1 MSWACSSSGTRRMM
15 YTRLSTINVVRSAAF
30 APPAAI
36 LSSTMS
42 IIAQCRHSSASCSD
56 RLGTS
61 SLGITVPFANSLRA
75 WHHTPLSQLD
85 LPWRA
90 RKVQRMSYVRE
101 VLQPGEE
108 IRFRTNVYW
117 FVYLPAMVMFVL
129 GIAFAL
135 WYTAAAS
142 QHLMLLILSGL
153 SAVTGV
159 LLFIPA
165 WLKRF
170 GTEIA
175 VTDRRVIYKTGL
187 VQRDT
192 TEINRA
198 KIESVDVSQSIL
210 GRVFDFGTLTIRG
223 TGETIEALRNIASP
237 LQFRNAI
244 MVC

>member
-1 MSWACSSSGTRRMM
+1 
-15 YTRLSTINVVRSAAF
+15 
-30 APPAAI
+30 
-36 LSSTMS
+36 
-42 IIAQCRHSSASCSD
+42 
-56 RLGTS
+56 
-61 SLGITVPFANSLRA
+61 
-75 WHHTPLSQLD
+75 
-85 LPWRA
+85 
-90 RKVQRMSYVRE
+90 MSYVRE

-108 IRFRTNVYW
+108 IRFRTNVHW
-117 FVYLPAMVMFVL
+117 LVYLPAMMMFVL

-135 WYTAAAS
+135 WYTAAPS
-142 QHLMLLILSGL
+142 QHLTLLILSGL
-153 SAVTGV
+153 SAVPGV
-159 LLFIPA
+159 LLFIAA

-192 TEINRA
+192 TEINMA

-210 GRVFDFGTLTIRG
+210 GRVFGFGTLTIRG

-244 MVC
+244 MVR

>member
-1 MSWACSSSGTRRMM
+1 
-15 YTRLSTINVVRSAAF
+15 
-30 APPAAI
+30 
-36 LSSTMS
+36 
-42 IIAQCRHSSASCSD
+42 
-56 RLGTS
+56 
-61 SLGITVPFANSLRA
+61 
-75 WHHTPLSQLD
+75 
-85 LPWRA
+85 
-90 RKVQRMSYVRE
+90 MSYVRE

-108 IRFRTNVYW
+108 IRFRTNVHW
-117 FVYLPAMVMFVL
+117 LVYLPAMLMFVL

-135 WYTAAAS
+135 WYTAAPS
-142 QHLMLLILSGL
+142 QHLTLLILSGL
-153 SAVTGV
+153 SAVPGV
-159 LLFIPA
+159 LLFIAA

-192 TEINRA
+192 TEINMA

-223 TGETIEALRNIASP
+223 TGETIEELRNIASP

-244 MVC
+244 MVR

>member
-1 MSWACSSSGTRRMM
+1 
-15 YTRLSTINVVRSAAF
+15 
-30 APPAAI
+30 
-36 LSSTMS
+36 
-42 IIAQCRHSSASCSD
+42 
-56 RLGTS
+56 
-61 SLGITVPFANSLRA
+61 
-75 WHHTPLSQLD
+75 
-85 LPWRA
+85 
-90 RKVQRMSYVRE
+90 MSYVRE

-108 IRFRTNVYW
+108 IRFRTNVHW
-117 FVYLPAMVMFVL
+117 FVYLPAMVMFVVGL
-129 GIAFAL
+129 AFAL
-135 WYTAAAS
+135 WYTAAPS
-142 QHLMLLILSGL
+142 QHLVLVILSGL
-153 SAVTGV
+153 SAVAGV

-192 TEINRA
+192 TEINMA

-223 TGETIEALRNIASP
+223 TGETIEELRNIASP

-244 MVC
+244 MVR

>member
-1 MSWACSSSGTRRMM
+1 M
-15 YTRLSTINVVRSAAF
+15 
-30 APPAAI
+30 
-36 LSSTMS
+36 
-42 IIAQCRHSSASCSD
+42 
-56 RLGTS
+56 
-61 SLGITVPFANSLRA
+61 
-75 WHHTPLSQLD
+75 
-85 LPWRA
+85 
-90 RKVQRMSYVRE
+90 RE

-108 IRFRTNVYW
+108 IRFRTNVHW
-117 FVYLPAMVMFVL
+117 LVYLPAMVMFVL

-135 WYTAAAS
+135 WYNSAPS
-142 QHLMLLILSGL
+142 QHLMLLILSSL
-153 SAVTGV
+153 SAVPGV
-159 LLFIPA
+159 LLFIAA

-192 TEINRA
+192 TEINMA

-223 TGETIEALRNIASP
+223 TGETIEELRNIASP

-244 MVC
+244 MVR

>member
-1 MSWACSSSGTRRMM
+1 
-15 YTRLSTINVVRSAAF
+15 
-30 APPAAI
+30 
-36 LSSTMS
+36 
-42 IIAQCRHSSASCSD
+42 
-56 RLGTS
+56 
-61 SLGITVPFANSLRA
+61 
-75 WHHTPLSQLD
+75 
-85 LPWRA
+85 
-90 RKVQRMSYVRE
+90 MSYVRE

-108 IRFRTNVYW
+108 IRFRTNIHW
-117 FVYLPAMVMFVL
+117 FVYLPAIVMFIVGL
-129 GIAFAL
+129 AFAL
-135 WYTAAAS
+135 WYTAIGS

-153 SAVTGV
+153 SVLASV

-192 TEINRA
+192 TEINMA
-198 KIESVDVSQSIL
+198 KVESVDVSQSIL
-210 GRVFDFGTLTIRG
+210 GRGFDFGTVTIRG

-244 MVC
+244 MVR

>member
-1 MSWACSSSGTRRMM
+1 
-15 YTRLSTINVVRSAAF
+15 
-30 APPAAI
+30 
-36 LSSTMS
+36 
-42 IIAQCRHSSASCSD
+42 
-56 RLGTS
+56 
-61 SLGITVPFANSLRA
+61 
-75 WHHTPLSQLD
+75 
-85 LPWRA
+85 
-90 RKVQRMSYVRE
+90 MSYVRE

-108 IRFRTNVYW
+108 IRFRTNVHW
-117 FVYLPAMVMFVL
+117 LVYLPAMMMFVL

-135 WYTAAAS
+135 WYTAAPS
-142 QHLMLLILSGL
+142 QHLTLLILSGL
-153 SAVTGV
+153 SAVPGV
-159 LLFIPA
+159 LLFIAA

-192 TEINRA
+192 TEINMA

-210 GRVFDFGTLTIRG
+210 GRVFGFGTLTIRG

-244 MVC
+244 MAR

>member
-1 MSWACSSSGTRRMM
+1 
-15 YTRLSTINVVRSAAF
+15 
-30 APPAAI
+30 
-36 LSSTMS
+36 
-42 IIAQCRHSSASCSD
+42 
-56 RLGTS
+56 
-61 SLGITVPFANSLRA
+61 
-75 WHHTPLSQLD
+75 
-85 LPWRA
+85 
-90 RKVQRMSYVRE
+90 MSYVRE

-108 IRFRTNVYW
+108 IRFRTNVHW
-117 FVYLPAMVMFVL
+117 FVYLPALVMFVV

-142 QHLMLLILSGL
+142 QHLMLLILAGL
-153 SAVTGV
+153 SAVAGV
-159 LLFIPA
+159 L
-165 WLKRF
+165 RF

-192 TEINRA
+192 TEINMA

-244 MVC
+244 MVR

>member
-1 MSWACSSSGTRRMM
+1 
-15 YTRLSTINVVRSAAF
+15 
-30 APPAAI
+30 
-36 LSSTMS
+36 
-42 IIAQCRHSSASCSD
+42 
-56 RLGTS
+56 
-61 SLGITVPFANSLRA
+61 
-75 WHHTPLSQLD
+75 
-85 LPWRA
+85 
-90 RKVQRMSYVRE
+90 MSYVRE

-108 IRFRTNVYW
+108 IRFRTNVHW
-117 FVYLPAMVMFVL
+117 LVYLPAMMMFVL

-135 WYTAAAS
+135 WYTAAPS
-142 QHLMLLILSGL
+142 QHLTLLILSGL
-153 SAVTGV
+153 SAVPGV
-159 LLFIPA
+159 LLFIAA

-192 TEINRA
+192 TEINMA

-244 MVC
+244 MVR

>member
-1 MSWACSSSGTRRMM
+1 
-15 YTRLSTINVVRSAAF
+15 
-30 APPAAI
+30 
-36 LSSTMS
+36 
-42 IIAQCRHSSASCSD
+42 
-56 RLGTS
+56 
-61 SLGITVPFANSLRA
+61 
-75 WHHTPLSQLD
+75 
-85 LPWRA
+85 
-90 RKVQRMSYVRE
+90 MSYVRE
-101 VLQPGEE
+101 VLQPDEE
-108 IRFRTNVYW
+108 IRFRTNVHW
-117 FVYLPAMVMFVL
+117 FVYLPAMVMFVV

-135 WYTAAAS
+135 WYTAAPS
-142 QHLMLLILSGL
+142 QHLMLMLLILSGL
-153 SAVTGV
+153 SAVPGV

-192 TEINRA
+192 TEINMA

-210 GRVFDFGTLTIRG
+210 GRVFAFGTLTIRG

-244 MVC
+244 MVR